1 MYLDRQKPLE
11 HDLTKVYKIIQQAK
25 RAGAII
31 AMDSNARSTSW
42 HDTITDNRRK
52 YLEEYI
58 ISKQLHIMNESSTNT
73 TFANRIGKSNIDL
86 TLITSNLLRRIS
98 DWEISEEGSNSY
110 HRIITT
116 P

>member
-1 MYLDRQKPLE
+1 
-11 HDLTKVYKIIQQAK
+11 
-25 RAGAII
+25 
-31 AMDSNARSTSW
+31 
-42 HDTITDNRRK
+42 
-52 YLEEYI
+52 
-58 ISKQLHIMNESSTNT
+58 MNESSTNT
-73 TFANRIGKSNIDL
+73 TFANRIGKINIDL